1 MYELKTKVRSLIVL
15 TPLDLQSIASSKIS
29 LLVSKSPILVKNSAK
44 YIQSYPSFP
53 FSFFLYFYIN
63 LRMISIGL
71 FYKS

>member
-44 YIQSYPSFP
+44 YIQSCPSFA
-53 FSFFLYFYIN
+53 FSVYLYF
-63 LRMISIGL
+63 
-71 FYKS
+71 